1 MPHNKTIS
9 ERSSIILGIT
19 NNDYGIM
26 RQNKAISERG
36 SVFLCDTYVL

>member
-19 NNDYGIM
+19 NDYGIM